1 MTVVVAEVGLPRM
14 NLEMDRLLSEVLG
27 LSLGGEAVVMVIEGR
42 EVMTVTGGVVVL
54 HPEGEVFIEVDLP
67 GGKVLTVLGLPTEEQ
82 VGEDIEFKHVDLKPV
97 KVNKKHL
104 QMANFFLV
112 NEQTILVK
120 IIVNIFIVHELLEKV
135 KSLLSILK

>member
-104 QMANFFLV
+104 QMAIYFW
-112 NEQTILVK
+112 
-120 IIVNIFIVHELLEKV
+120 
-135 KSLLSILK
+135 

>member
-1 MTVVVAEVGLPRM
+1 MTVVVVVVVLPRM

-27 LSLGGEAVVMVIEGR
+27 LSLVVEEAVGMVIEGR

-67 GGKVLTVLGLPTEEQ
+67 GGKVLIAPGLPTEEE

-104 QMANFFLV
+104 LDGKLFLV
-112 NEQTILVK
+112 NEQTISK
-120 IIVNIFIVHELLEKV
+120 YFHFA
-135 KSLLSILK
+135 